1 MKDKNTM
8 ENENVMANENIMKNK
23 NIRKNKNSLGS
34 VLYKIM
40 SASKWMIFL
49 TVLIIT
55 GTIATALFPPLVL
68 ERIVN
73 SLTAQQQIPLYLALT
88 YLGLLAISGLLESGQ
103 NVMITKFGQRVTHSL
118 RSEMCAKLKRLPSA
132 YFSQNEPGIITS
144 RFVNDVDV
152 VDSLFTN
159 GIISMFADA
168 CKVIS
173 ILVVIFY
180 KSTGLGIIIILITPL
195 LFAMTRLFQKRTLK
209 AQLVNR
215 VAVGKVNNH
224 VPETIRNIRMIRT
237 LFRQKYM
244 EQKYDDYIEE
254 SYQAM
259 DKSNLYDSIYSPIV
273 IFISSCVIAVMM
285 ICAAMG
291 GEIQQFF
298 GITVGTAVAII
309 AYVSKVF
316 EPLESIGMEIQNI
329 QSAVAGVKR
338 INEFLQEPEREETD
352 SSIAK
357 DIKKFTINTESNSC
371 ICFDHVGFSYDN
383 DNIVLSDLRFTV
395 ESGESVTL
403 VGRTGAGKSTIF
415 RLLMGLYCPNEGR
428 ILVNGIDAAKIPD
441 DQKRKLFGYVE
452 QSFHMVSGTVAEQIS
467 LFDPSIGRN
476 QVEAAARLVGLHES
490 IMELT
495 DGYDTPAEKISFSQ
509 GQLQLLSIA
518 RAVVAAPKILLLDEI
533 TANLDSDTERR
544 ILDALDRATQGRT
557 VLSISHRFHEHTQ
570 NQRTI
575 QIVNPSRGI

>member
-1 MKDKNTM
+1 M
-8 ENENVMANENIMKNK
+8 
-23 NIRKNKNSLGS
+23 KNKNSLGT
-34 VLYKIM
+34 VLYRII
-40 SASKWMIFL
+40 SASKWKVFL
-49 TVLIIT
+49 TILTII
-55 GTIATALFPPLVL
+55 GAIAAALFPPLVL

-73 SLTAQQQIPLYLALT
+73 SLTTQQQIPLYLALT

-103 NVMITKFGQRVTHSL
+103 NVMITMFGQRVTHGL
-118 RSEMCAKLKRLPSA
+118 RSEMCGKLQRLPAA
-132 YFSQNEPGIITS
+132 YFSKNESGIITS

-180 KSTGLGIIIILITPL
+180 KSTGLGVIIILITPL

-352 SSIAK
+352 SSLATEK
-357 DIKKFTINTESNSC
+357 LTKNTESC
-371 ICFDHVGFSYDN
+371 ICLDHVGFSYDN
-383 DNIVLSDLRFTV
+383 DNVVLSDLSFTV
-395 ESGESVTL
+395 ESGESITL

-415 RLLMGLYCPNEGR
+415 RLLMGLYSPNEGR
-428 ILVNGIDAAKIPD
+428 VVVNGVNADKIPD
-441 DQKRKLFGYVE
+441 TQKRKLFGYVE

-467 LFDPSIGRN
+467 LFDPGISKK
-476 QVEAAARLVGLHES
+476 QVEAAALLVGLHES
-490 IMELT
+490 IMELA
-495 DGYDTPAEKISFSQ
+495 DGYDTPAEKIAFSQ

-518 RAVVAAPKILLLDEI
+518 RAVVAGPKILLLDEI

-544 ILDALDRATQGRT
+544 ILGALDRATQGRT
-557 VLSISHRFHEHTQ
+557 VLSISHRYQEHTH
-570 NQRTI
+570 NQRTV
-575 QIVNPSRGI
+575 QIGSHST